1 MDDKLIS
8 VERRPRRHRGSVATT
23 LRGFFRVIVAEFEC
37 NRVRACASALP
48 VANCRQRIR
57 SMNLRHFFLF
67 SFAAAALAGAGC
79 KRSAPVTAAA
89 GGPPPVP
96 VQVAVAQQLDVPR
109 VVPSVGTVQALRL
122 VAVKSQVDGMIAEI
136 HFKEGDE
143 VKAGDLLVTLDRRP
157 FENSLRIARADLV
170 NARAEASKAAN
181 DLERYQR
188 LDQQDAIS
196 KEQFAQLTTKG
207 ETTRALVQAK
217 EAAVAN
223 AELLLGYTQIRAP
236 IAGRTGQRALHEG
249 ALVKANDA
257 AQSIVTINQLAPIA
271 AAFAVPERALNE
283 IRAALARGDATVAV
297 TDRAT
302 GVSRTDGKL
311 SFVDNAVDPTTG
323 TITLKAD
330 FANADHALWP
340 GQFVQVETR
349 LGLDR
354 GAIVVPSA
362 AVQTGQSGAQVFV
375 VKTDRSIDVRPVK
388 VLRTAGDQ
396 TLLADGVRAGETV
409 VTDGH
414 LRITPGVKVEAKN
427 LAAIAAEAAKP
438 KAKGEPK

>member
-1 MDDKLIS
+1 
-8 VERRPRRHRGSVATT
+8 
-23 LRGFFRVIVAEFEC
+23 
-37 NRVRACASALP
+37 
-48 VANCRQRIR
+48 
-57 SMNLRHFFLF
+57 
-67 SFAAAALAGAGC
+67 
-79 KRSAPVTAAA
+79 
-89 GGPPPVP
+89 
-96 VQVAVAQQLDVPR
+96 
-109 VVPSVGTVQALRL
+109 

-170 NARAEASKAAN
+170 NARAEAAKAAN

-257 AQSIVTINQLAPIA
+257 TQSIVTINQLAPNA

-283 IRAALARGDATVAV
+283 IRAALARGDATVTV
-297 TDRAT
+297 TDRAS
-302 GVSRTDGKL
+302 GVSRTDGRL

-349 LGLDR
+349 LGVDV

-362 AVQTGQSGAQVFV
+362 AVQTGQNGAQIFV
-375 VKTDRSIDVRPVK
+375 VKADRTIDIRPVK
-388 VLRTAGDQ
+388 VLRTSGDQ
-396 TLLADGVRAGETV
+396 TLVAAGVRAGETV

-414 LRITPGVKVEAKN
+414 LRITPGAKVEAKD
-427 LAAIAAEAAKP
+427 LATIAAEAGKP
-438 KAKGEPK
+438 KAAPKS